1 MANIPSSQYAHLL
14 GRRWNDL
21 EVEEQAHVRSLM
33 RAGLVT
39 LRNDVWGTHGESRI
53 RRVAPVQNSGG

>member
-1 MANIPSSQYAHLL
+1 MAHTPSSQYAHLL

-21 EVEEQAHVRSLM
+21 EVEQQAHVRILA

-39 LRNDVWGTHGESRI
+39 LRSDGVPLAD
-53 RRVAPVQNSGG
+53 RR

>member
-1 MANIPSSQYAHLL
+1 MANAPSSKFSHIL

-21 EVEEQAHVRSLM
+21 EVEEQAYVRSLM

-39 LRNDVWGTHGESRI
+39 LRCDGVPLADRY
-53 RRVAPVQNSGG
+53 VAPVQNAGG

>member
-1 MANIPSSQYAHLL
+1 MAHTPTSQYAHLL

-21 EVEEQAHVRSLM
+21 EFEEQAHVRSLL

-39 LRNDVWGTHGESRI
+39 LRCDCDCVPLADRY
-53 RRVAPVQNSGG
+53 VARVQNAGS